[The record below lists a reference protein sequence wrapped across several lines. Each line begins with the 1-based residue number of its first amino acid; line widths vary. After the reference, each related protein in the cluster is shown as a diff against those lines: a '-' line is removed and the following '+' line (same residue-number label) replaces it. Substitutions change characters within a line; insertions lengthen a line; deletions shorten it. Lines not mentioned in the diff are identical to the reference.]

1 MAEPRVIHDYVAAL
15 DVRLPTGIVEEL
27 ADGLDE
33 TYRHYLAAGL
43 DQQSAARVALAEF
56 GDAEEI
62 ATAFTRSA
70 PARRAA
76 RALLGAGPVV
86 GGCWAAALIAARA
99 WTWPVPVLIPLMA
112 GVGLAVVIALL
123 VTAAFCSGYRTSRR
137 AAGIALI
144 GVVLVDVTLPGTL
157 MVPGLLRGWP
167 LLLAAGLSLARAV
180 FAADAWWRMSR
191 VP

>member
-1 MAEPRVIHDYVAAL
+1 MAEPRVIRDYLAAL
-15 DVRLPTGIVEEL
+15 DIRLPADIVGEL

-33 TYRHYLAAGL
+33 TYRHHLAAGL
-43 DQQSAARVALAEF
+43 DQPSAARAALAEF
-56 GDAEEI
+56 GDADQI
-62 ATAFTRSA
+62 AAAFTRTA

-99 WTWPVPVLIPLMA
+99 WTWPVPPLIPLMVA
-112 GVGLAVVIALL
+112 ACLTIVIVLL
-123 VTAAFCSGYRTSRR
+123 VTAAFCDRYRTSRR
-137 AAGIALI
+137 AAGVALI

-157 MVPGLLRGWP
+157 VVPGLLRGWL

-180 FAADAWWRMSR
+180 FAAGAWRR
-191 VP
+191 IHAA